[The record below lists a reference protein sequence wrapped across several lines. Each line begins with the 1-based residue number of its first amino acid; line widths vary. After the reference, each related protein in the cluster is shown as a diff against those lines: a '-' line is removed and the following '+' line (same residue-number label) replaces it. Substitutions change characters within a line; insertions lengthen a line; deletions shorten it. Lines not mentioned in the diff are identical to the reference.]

1 MINFSVEMK
10 KLLEEYNKDVA
21 ETVKECAKET
31 AQKCARQL
39 KASSPR
45 GARGRYAKGWAVKQE
60 RGGYIVHNKTDYPL
74 THLLE
79 YSHVISNGSGTYG
92 RTRPI
97 KHIEPVEREMVTEF
111 EKSVRERLGK

>member
-1 MINFSVEMK
+1 MTNFTVEIRN
-10 KLLEEYNKDVA
+10 LLEEYNKEVA
-21 ETVKECAKET
+21 EVVKECAKET

-45 GARGRYAKGWAVKQE
+45 GARGRYAKGWSVKKE
-60 RGGYIVHNKTDYPL
+60 GDGFIVHNKTDYQL

-79 YSHVISNGSGTYG
+79 NGHVIANGSGTYG
-92 RTRPI
+92 RTRGI

-111 EKSVRERLGK
+111 ERTVRERLEK